1 MFDLCDP
8 NSFGQSS
15 LLHTF
20 MARVWGC
27 VRCEGHLFSDSR
39 LVQGRIAHLVCNQGA
54 LKRVI
59 SATFSLTQG
68 WFKGEFALPALKTL
82 TEEYQYGY
90 QPLEVEAT
98 LAGFRSIQSG
108 VIIATY
114 ADPNLHNSLK
124 DKKILYAYDSKNNNV
139 IHPTSTHINGLCVGT
154 PPLSR
159 TQLGKI
165 KTLRTVTTGG
175 SSSSEFAGAN
185 WVNGIATIFQ
195 NLPTQSVSLKSI
207 PISPPYAL
215 SSVKDFLQDASKS
228 SFWHFL
234 CGPENGALNRLE
246 AVPSLLQVFSST
258 SLGFRLQLGAQARE
272 ALKGKNKHITAAHS
286 EKKTNPTCG
295 PRRSGG
301 GHWQNWR

>member
-1 MFDLCDP
+1 MWRFKTQKRKEKEKKIVRLRLRWMFDLCDP

-139 IHPTSTHINGLCVGT
+139 IHPTSTNINGLCVGT
-154 PPLSR
+154 PPLSS

-165 KTLRTVTTGG
+165 KTHR
-175 SSSSEFAGAN
+175 
-185 WVNGIATIFQ
+185 
-195 NLPTQSVSLKSI
+195 
-207 PISPPYAL
+207 L
-215 SSVKDFLQDASKS
+215 SSLEPIGLTGLQPFFRTCLPKVLVLSLSLFLP
-228 SFWHFL
+228 HM
-234 CGPENGALNRLE
+234 P
-246 AVPSLLQVFSST
+246 
-258 SLGFRLQLGAQARE
+258 
-272 ALKGKNKHITAAHS
+272 
-286 EKKTNPTCG
+286 
-295 PRRSGG
+295 
-301 GHWQNWR
+301 